1 MNPSTIFRKIRLL
14 FTPRPP
20 EIPWLYEP
28 DTDSLVVRQL
38 MHIRNNLYLDPEVP
52 CYQAREVAIRIDDIL
67 RYIDSVDMEL
77 PRFGV

>member
-1 MNPSTIFRKIRLL
+1 MPTNIFRKIRLL

-38 MHIRNNLYLDPEVP
+38 MQIRNGVYLDQEVP
-52 CYQAREVAIRIDDIL
+52 CYHAREIANQIDCIL
-67 RYIDSVDMEL
+67 KFIDSVDMEL
-77 PRFGV
+77 PRYGV

>member
-1 MNPSTIFRKIRLL
+1 MKNLWNKIRLF

-38 MHIRNNLYLDPEVP
+38 MNIRNGVYLDQEVP
-52 CYQAREVAIRIDDIL
+52 CCHAREIANQIDTL
-67 RYIDSVDMEL
+67 LKFIDSVDLEL
-77 PRFGV
+77 PRYGV